1 MPIQVFTEE
10 NLVKVLT
17 DETEKV
23 NLENHYWLSNNT
35 LSKIGALAP
44 NLTTLSVRRMP
55 QISNI
60 AFSEIFCQLTKLV
73 TADFSDCT

>member
-55 QISNI
+55 
-60 AFSEIFCQLTKLV
+60 
-73 TADFSDCT
+73 

>member
-1 MPIQVFTEE
+1 MNVEGSNEPEEIKNLKRMPIQVFTEE

-44 NLTTLSVRRMP
+44 NLITLSVRRMP
-55 QISNI
+55 
-60 AFSEIFCQLTKLV
+60 
-73 TADFSDCT
+73 